1 MLYSFFKKK
10 SHVKPSLSRI
20 INSHF
25 SRLSDNDGVS
35 SSEIA
40 KDLYQGR
47 INSEYLPFYFNR
59 IWPKWVKQ
67 QYSHKSPLFIPPR
80 SEFDYLNVTD
90 RTSTKLS
97 IPGEDSLC
105 TMDTSGLI
113 NLSDNQWSIDYWVA
127 HKSELISPSMIP
139 NIHQSFS
146 TEFPCITTEFNVDD
160 ITIKNESILSS
171 LPKSDNLLISKFTL
185 HNTAPYPISFSFF
198 IAIRPYNLEGISP
211 LNSLSYL
218 SEQAFIVNDNLG
230 ILLDK
235 KPDNIVCLNFE
246 DGDVCEYYNK
256 WEMIL
261 QSTCNRGLAT
271 GFAEYRV
278 TLQENETTSFQ
289 ITCPVKEYTYKNSP
303 KNLGKTKQ
311 KRLKNYIDNIKRIHF
326 DNESTNLFGQW
337 TKYKKN
343 LLEFNFPESSL
354 TSFIKQASI
363 HLLSATKKSFPYKNQ
378 ENIYLYLTALHSI
391 GKSDIA
397 HKLIQSIYPKK
408 LSLFYLRKH
417 SLENCGYLID
427 ILMNDIYY
435 NFNERKLLMHQPKT
449 TSLANYVI
457 SDKAKKRSFMDF
469 ANTLHII
476 SSAIYVL
483 QDTQNESEV
492 KKMTIAYKKY
502 SSELETYLNN
512 FEEKIA
518 FQPILPISNT
528 EFHDTRL
535 INGLRS
541 IYPQEVLSRNNFRIS
556 HTLQYINDHFLYEN
570 SIVSIE
576 KQSGIDIKKT
586 INFAHAL
593 IKRRDQKGWEIIK
606 ELFSFTTNTGSVGA
620 YLHPQTKKPIF
631 GEGHSIESTAAYIGL
646 IRHSLIE
653 ETFTELYIAPLLNK
667 HWLNSEEIIE
677 CKNIQTKFGV
687 IEYMKIQFI
696 KNEILFS
703 FDWNLHKTPKLFVCS
718 PVTINSISCDGETRE
733 IKSQTIDITPTTKNL
748 SLHYKEQ

>member
-1 MLYSFFKKK
+1 
-10 SHVKPSLSRI
+10 
-20 INSHF
+20 
-25 SRLSDNDGVS
+25 
-35 SSEIA
+35 
-40 KDLYQGR
+40 
-47 INSEYLPFYFNR
+47 
-59 IWPKWVKQ
+59 
-67 QYSHKSPLFIPPR
+67 
-80 SEFDYLNVTD
+80 
-90 RTSTKLS
+90 
-97 IPGEDSLC
+97 
-105 TMDTSGLI
+105 MDTSGLI

-576 KQSGIDIKKT
+576 VGTTYNELGASATDNYDDNSTITSTISISGSVNTATLGSYTVSYDVTDSSGNSASTLIRT
-586 INFAHAL
+586 INVVDTTIPVL
-593 IKRRDQKGWEIIK
+593 SLLGSSPVNI
-606 ELFSFTTNTGSVGA
+606 ELNGA
-620 YLHPQTKKPIF
+620 YTDDGATATDNYDDNATLTAQINLSGTVDNTVVGSYTLTYNVSDSSNNQATPISRVVNVEDNIKPVITLLGDSTISIQPEESRVIIRRKVAEALKGNLQNCIWKHPQSF
-631 GEGHSIESTAAYIGL
+631 L
-646 IRHSLIE
+646 LRIR
-653 ETFTELYIAPLLNK
+653 
-667 HWLNSEEIIE
+667 
-677 CKNIQTKFGV
+677 
-687 IEYMKIQFI
+687 FI
-696 KNEILFS
+696 KQQVAYRASHYEGAKLIDAKTVQYETSDYDNIMRFILF
-703 FDWNLHKTPKLFVCS
+703 TV
-718 PVTINSISCDGETRE
+718 
-733 IKSQTIDITPTTKNL
+733 
-748 SLHYKEQ
+748 